1 MAEKKKKFKRQNA
14 HAYKRLKK
22 KWRKPRGTQSKTR
35 KEKSG
40 KPEMPKVGRKVSRAW
55 RGKHP
60 SGKYEFFV
68 RNLHDLKRVNDKT
81 EAIRISAAV
90 GEKKK
95 EEIVKKAKEMNLKI
109 LNP

>member
-1 MAEKKKKFKRQNA
+1 MSEKKFKQENV
-14 HAYKRLKK
+14 HSYDRLKK
-22 KWRKPRGTQSKTR
+22 KWKKPRGSQSKTR
-35 KEKSG
+35 KALKG
-40 KPEMPKVGRKVSRAW
+40 KPEMPKVGMKVSRAW

-68 RNLHDLKRVNDKT
+68 RNLHDLNRVNEKT
-81 EAIRISAAV
+81 ESIRISAAV

-95 EEIVKKAKEMNLKI
+95 EEIIKKAKEMNLEI